1 MVEGI
6 IWPELQ
12 KDVTF
17 PTAVPNSLIPLCVH
31 MPLSQGTRD
40 MKQGLSMMVWW
51 EPGKAEPWLKE
62 FFFQS
67 DLKL

>member
-1 MVEGI
+1 MTTPTSFVANKPTRMTDCSHVTVEGI

-40 MKQGLSMMVWW
+40 MKQGLSMMVW
-51 EPGKAEPWLKE
+51 
-62 FFFQS
+62 
-67 DLKL
+67 

>member
-40 MKQGLSMMVWW
+40 MKQGLSMMVW
-51 EPGKAEPWLKE
+51 
-62 FFFQS
+62 
-67 DLKL
+67 